1 MMTRFDG
8 MRIALLGPIP
18 PPSGGMANQTRQL
31 GELLSAAGAV
41 LTLVPTNPA
50 YHPAWTAKL
59 RGLRAV
65 IRLLQY
71 LAHLWRVAGRS
82 DVWHLMANSGWS
94 WHLFAA
100 PALAVASMRR
110 VPVVVNYRGGG
121 AEAFL
126 AHRQTIVRLSMRRAA
141 RLIVPSGFLV
151 DVFGRF
157 GMAAEVVPNI
167 IDLARFG
174 RRPPRLADSAHL
186 LVARNLERLYD
197 NATALRAFALVRQ
210 QLPQARLTVAGSGP
224 EAQALR
230 DLAAALGIADAVNFP
245 GALDRDAMAQMY
257 LSADLSL
264 NPSLADNMPNS
275 VLEAMASGVPVVS
288 TRVGGVPYIVR
299 DGQTGLLVAPGDA
312 AAMAA
317 AALRALCEPLLW
329 QCLSEAAH
337 AEVQGYAWP
346 QVSERLLSVYRA
358 AIGRVHRAPMTG
370 ADAR

>member
-1 MMTRFDG
+1 MTRFDG
-8 MRIALLGPIP
+8 MRIALLGPVP

-31 GELLSAAGAV
+31 GELLSGAGAE

-50 YHPAWTAKL
+50 YRPAWTERL

-65 IRLLQY
+65 FRLLQY
-71 LAHLWRVAGRS
+71 LAQLWRVAGRS

-100 PALAVASMRR
+100 PALAVASLRG

-121 AEAFL
+121 AEDFL
-126 AHRQTIVRLSMRRAA
+126 ARRQSIVRLAMGRAA

-157 GMAAEVVPNI
+157 GMSAQVVPNI

-174 RRPPRLADSAHL
+174 RRPPRLATSAHL
-186 LVARNLERLYD
+186 LVARNLEPLYD
-197 NATALRAFALVRQ
+197 NATALRAFALVRRH
-210 QLPQARLTVAGSGP
+210 LPHARLTVAGSGP

-230 DLAAALGIADAVNFP
+230 DLATSLGIADAVNFP
-245 GALDRDAMAQMY
+245 GALERDAMARMY
-257 LSADLSL
+257 QTADLSL

-288 TRVGGVPYIVR
+288 TRVGGVPYMVR
-299 DGQTGLLVAPGDA
+299 DGETGLLVASGDA

-317 AALRALCEPLLW
+317 AALRALSEPLLW
-329 QCLSEAAH
+329 QRLADAGHAA
-337 AEVQGYAWP
+337 VQGYAWP
-346 QVSERLLSVYRA
+346 QVSERLLSVYQD
-358 AIGRVHRAPMTG
+358 AIGQGHCTPRAG
-370 ADAR
+370 IDSV